1 MSQKL
6 VTTSLFKLGL
16 RFSVVFFIVAV
27 IIKVFISALT
37 QEFSVYVQTPEFR
50 NYIIVLAVFSFV
62 YGFLM
67 AHFQIKK
74 HKKNQ

>member
-6 VTTSLFKLGL
+6 VTTSLLKLGF
-16 RFSVVFFIVAV
+16 RFSTVFFIVAV

-37 QEFSVYVQTPEFR
+37 QEFSVYVRTPEFR
-50 NYIIVLAVFSFV
+50 NYILVLAIFSLV

-67 AHFQIKK
+67 AHFQLKK
-74 HKKNQ
+74 HKKK